1 MRKADIKRETAE
13 TKIDLS
19 LDLDGNID
27 ESLISTGVGFL
38 DHMLALFAR
47 YAGVE
52 LKVKCVGDTYVDD
65 HHSVEDVGITLG
77 MALREALSDK
87 RGICRFGEAY
97 QPMDESLVLTALDIS
112 GRGGFYTDLHFLTEK
127 IGNFDT
133 ELVAEFMNAFAVN
146 AGLTLHI
153 RQIAGTN
160 SHHIA
165 EAAFKGLGR
174 AVRKAVKVDER
185 FNDKI
190 PSTKGS
196 LG

>member
-13 TKIDLS
+13 TKIELS
-19 LDLDGNID
+19 LDLDGNIE

-38 DHMLALFAR
+38 DHMLTLFAR

-52 LKVKCVGDTYVDD
+52 LKGKGVGDTWVDD

-77 MALREALSDK
+77 MALREALGDK

-112 GRGGFYTDLHFLTEK
+112 GRGGFYTDLHGLTEK
-127 IGNFDT
+127 IGSFDT
-133 ELVAEFMNAFAVN
+133 EMVAEFMNALALN

-174 AVRKAVKVDER
+174 AIRQAVAIDER

>member
-38 DHMLALFAR
+38 DHMLALFAS
-47 YAGVE
+47 YAGIE
-52 LKVKCVGDTYVDD
+52 LKLTCVGDTYVDD

-77 MALREALSDK
+77 MALREALGDK

-127 IGNFDT
+127 IGSFDT
-133 ELVAEFMNAFAVN
+133 ELVAEFMNALAVN

-174 AVRKAVKVDER
+174 AIRQAVTIDER

>member
-1 MRKADIKRETAE
+1 MRKAMINRETAE

-19 LDLDGNID
+19 LDLDGNI
-27 ESLISTGVGFL
+27 EGSLISTGVGFL
-38 DHMLALFAR
+38 DHMLILFAR
-47 YAGVE
+47 YAGIE
-52 LKVKCVGDTYVDD
+52 LEVKCVGDTWVDD
-65 HHSVEDVGITLG
+65 HHSVEDIGIVLG
-77 MALREALSDK
+77 LALKEALGDK
-87 RGICRFGEAY
+87 KGISRFGEAY

-112 GRGGFYTDLHFLTEK
+112 GRGGFFTDLHFITEK

-133 ELVAEFMNAFAVN
+133 ELITEFMNAFALN

-153 RQIAGTN
+153 RQITGTN

-174 AVRKAVKVDER
+174 AIRKAVAIDER

-190 PSTKGS
+190 PSTKGK
-196 LG
+196 L